1 MPAGPLN
8 DPDHAASAVTTVD
21 DILTRR
27 LDRETLIDEVVERL
41 RREARGDRE
50 RLGFVLEDL
59 L

>member
-1 MPAGPLN
+1 
-8 DPDHAASAVTTVD
+8 VTTVD
-21 DILTRR
+21 DILTWR